1 MRTKFTSGDPV
12 TTHNGA
18 EYTTRGSAETG
29 KRITHYTNEG
39 LSGPTSKTYQDT
51 EQHLFV
57 FPDLLVGDKVL
68 EIGAKYTNNQIS
80 AKITTAAVEN
90 GPLLTESGVA
100 HRVRK
105 AIEKRALEQN
115 VSYDEMMATWKESRK
130 SNGVATRAARVPKG
144 RQTRQTTLAGAAME
158 ARDDDEVEEQ
168 SATYEKDFGEE
179 RKNSVVSEMT
189 EFESDDEA

>member
-12 TTHNGA
+12 TTHDGV
-18 EYTTRGSAETG
+18 EYKTKGFPETG

-39 LSGPTSKTYQDT
+39 PGSPTSTTYQDT
-51 EQHLFV
+51 EQHLFA

-80 AKITTAAVEN
+80 AKITASAVEN

-100 HRVRK
+100 HRIRK
-105 AIEKRALEQN
+105 AIEKRALKQK

-130 SNGVATRAARVPKG
+130 SNGVATRAARVPKA
-144 RQTRQTTLAGAAME
+144 RQTRQTTLNGAAVE
-158 ARDDDEVEEQ
+158 DDDETEQ
-168 SATYEKDFGEE
+168 SAAYEKDFGGE
-179 RKNSVVSEMT
+179 RKNSAVSELT
-189 EFESDDEA
+189 EFESDAEA

>member
-12 TTHNGA
+12 TTHNGV
-18 EYTTRGSAETG
+18 EYTTKGSDKTG
-29 KRITHYTNEG
+29 KRTTHYTNEG
-39 LSGPTSKTYQDT
+39 SGGPTSTTYQDA
-51 EQHLFV
+51 EQHLFA

-68 EIGAKYTNNQIS
+68 EIGAKHTNNQIS

-115 VSYDEMMATWKESRK
+115 VGYDEMMATWKESRR
-130 SNGVATRAARVPKG
+130 SNVVATRAARVPKD
-144 RQTRQTTLAGAAME
+144 RQTRQTTLAGAVDEDA
-158 ARDDDEVEEQ
+158 DEVDEQ
-168 SATYEKDFGEE
+168 SAAYDKDFGKE
-179 RKNSVVSEMT
+179 RKNSVISEMT
-189 EFESDDEA
+189 EFESDTEA